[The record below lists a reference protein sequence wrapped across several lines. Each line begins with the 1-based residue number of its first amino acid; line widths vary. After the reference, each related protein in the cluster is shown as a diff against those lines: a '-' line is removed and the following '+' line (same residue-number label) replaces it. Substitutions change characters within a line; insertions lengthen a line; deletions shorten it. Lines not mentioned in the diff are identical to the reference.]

1 MRKALA
7 ALAIVAGLAAGCA
20 PPLPRPTEPLEP
32 FPATFPSQRYLA
44 AIARGEPVFRI
55 DAARSLVVIEVH
67 RAGSLARLGHDH
79 VVASHDVQGYV
90 AAKEHL
96 ADLYVPLDRLIVDEP
111 ALRAEAG
118 FDTKPSEA
126 DIAGTRE
133 NMLGRVLE
141 VERYPFALATVSEV
155 VPRADNSTVQLALT
169 LHGITRTTRIPA
181 RVATQNDEIA
191 VTGSMV
197 VKQTDFGIA
206 PLSILG
212 GAIQV
217 QDEVRLRFQIRA
229 RRCLTQSCQ
238 WADVSSPQDGPVAAR
253 GM

>member
-7 ALAIVAGLAAGCA
+7 ALAIVAVLTEGCA
-20 PPLPRPTEPLEP
+20 PPLPRPAEPLEP
-32 FPATFPSQRYLA
+32 VPATFPAQRYLA

-55 DAARSLVVIEVH
+55 DASRSLVVIEVH

-79 VVASHDVQGYV
+79 VVASHDVEGYI
-90 AAKEHL
+90 APTENL
-96 ADLYVPLDRLIVDEP
+96 ADLYVALDRLIVDEP

-141 VERYPFALATVSEV
+141 VERYPFALVTVSDV
-155 VPRADNSTVQLALT
+155 VPGADHSTVQLALT
-169 LHGITRTTRIPA
+169 LHGITHTTQIPVRI
-181 RVATQNDEIA
+181 ATRDDEIA
-191 VTGSMV
+191 VNGSLV
-197 VKQTDFGIA
+197 VKQTDFGIT

-217 QDEVRLRFQIRA
+217 QDEVQLRFQILA
-229 RRCLTQSCQ
+229 RRCLTPSC
-238 WADVSSPQDGPVAAR
+238 R
-253 GM
+253 